1 MAESQNYNSIYK
13 YVIVAVFWLLTLY
26 IAWTQASSR
35 VDSKVEEAFSQVDGR
50 VEKALEMRA
59 ESNTVRTDM
68 IEKRLERVE
77 AKLDR
82 LLELMPRK

>member
-1 MAESQNYNSIYK
+1 MAESQNHNGVYK

-35 VDSKVEEAFSQVDGR
+35 VDSKVQEAFSQVDSR
-50 VEKALEMRA
+50 VEKAFEVRGEVSTA
-59 ESNTVRTDM
+59 RTDM
-68 IEKRLERVE
+68 LERRLERVE

-82 LLELMPRK
+82 VLELMAKK